1 MRQLVVGRALD
12 LRQAVAGG
20 AARHIVIV
28 HHPRGGGA
36 AGFGGGLETRVDGFA
51 ELVGIPAG
59 LGEIEVERLTQ
70 LVHRGIQVLVL
81 GHHPRLGHG
90 KARRVVLVEHLAPF
104 AVDVVHF
111 AAVEQRMA
119 EVVVQHADHA
129 VFAAEL
135 LQRLGFKVFG
145 QTVRH
150 VDAEAVGAVVG
161 PEAQGFLEFLV
172 DVRVLPVDVRL
183 RLVEQVQ
190 IPLAVG
196 HASPGRAAEEG
207 LPVVGR
213 QFAVLAAAVAEDV
226 AVARRGAGLGGE
238 GFLEEHVL
246 VGGVIG
252 HDVHDYLDA
261 GLMRG
266 FGHGVEV
273 VHGAQSRVDVAVVDH
288 VVAAVRQIGGVERG
302 EPDGVHAEVL
312 QVVHFLGNAGDV
324 ADAVA
329 VNVLEAARVNLVN
342 DGLLP
347 PVVIEVV
354 GGHADSFLCG
364 CDCVAHVVCC
374 ARLLW
379 VSGYWVQ
386 QDSNC
391 NGEPML
397 AYHVDDNGIMQMIY
411 AKVQASAFRGGNVVT
426 LTLVHTEKTLRAE
439 VGRGAPCPITP
450 AQARARQEAQWS
462 HAARAARRAE

>member
-1 MRQLVVGRALD
+1 M
-12 LRQAVAGG
+12 
-20 AARHIVIV
+20 
-28 HHPRGGGA
+28 
-36 AGFGGGLETRVDGFA
+36 
-51 ELVGIPAG
+51 
-59 LGEIEVERLTQ
+59 
-70 LVHRGIQVLVL
+70 
-81 GHHPRLGHG
+81 
-90 KARRVVLVEHLAPF
+90 
-104 AVDVVHF
+104 
-111 AAVEQRMA
+111 
-119 EVVVQHADHA
+119 VQHADHA

-145 QTVRH
+145 QAVRH

-161 PEAQGFLEFLV
+161 PEAQGLLEFLV

-196 HASPGRAAEEG
+196 HARPGRAAEEG

-252 HDVHDYLDA
+252 HDVHDHLDA

-302 EPDGVHAEVL
+302 EPDGVHAEAL
-312 QVVHFLGNAGDV
+312 QVVHFLGDAGDV

-329 VNVLEAARVNLVN
+329 VNVLEAARVDLVD

-347 PVVIEVV
+347 PVVIEVIC
-354 GGHADSFLCG
+354 GHADSLLFRVRCGWVVPVAPELLCEG
-364 CDCVAHVVCC
+364 PTVVLMMITISCESRMQKSIYRRFAVVTWSRLRGRCC
-374 ARLLW
+374 R
-379 VSGYWVQ
+379 GRR
-386 QDSNC
+386 
-391 NGEPML
+391 
-397 AYHVDDNGIMQMIY
+397 
-411 AKVQASAFRGGNVVT
+411 RGGF
-426 LTLVHTEKTLRAE
+426 
-439 VGRGAPCPITP
+439 
-450 AQARARQEAQWS
+450 AQY
-462 HAARAARRAE
+462 